1 MKPNY
6 KRKKIKRIVTHILFA
21 FERLC
26 LPVLQMAASQTT
38 FKLKEGKH
46 EFSHALHA
54 QNGGFQKA
62 KILG

>member
-6 KRKKIKRIVTHILFA
+6 KRKKIKRIVTHI
-21 FERLC
+21 FEHLC

-46 EFSHALHA
+46 ELSHALHA